1 MKNPHGMS
9 LKYRAAALGILLC
22 ALFAASPGNAQ
33 ATFGSEDFTT
43 GTTLNSWY
51 FFGGACLTAGTASP
65 AANPGQIPGCTSVLG
80 SYYHLAANADPFMM
94 GGDSGYLGS
103 STAPASV
110 SAQIAD
116 PIVTNPDGSK
126 AGHGALRFT
135 NGSINVGST
144 HSYGHNERGAILS
157 SSTYPTG
164 AGFQVTFKTI
174 TYHGDSG
181 GAGTD
186 GADGISFFL
195 QDGSQTAGLG
205 AWGGSLAYSCS
216 NGNTPYDGLA
226 GAYLGLGID
235 EYGNFLNGSY
245 LMPGYTGTN
254 SASGDNSAYGYGYK
268 PGRIGLRGAGNIAW
282 PSLTAAYGNNPSNS
296 AAPYYPASLATSC
309 NLSGGTYSAA
319 SGNCINICSTAGSFY
334 DSATG
339 QCNKACPTGA
349 TYDAAL
355 NTCNSCTSVNGT
367 YNAGT
372 TMCTSTN
379 VCASGTTY
387 YAGTGVCNACPA
399 TGYSAGS
406 FSTSTGMCINSC
418 PTGYTRTGSSCYPN
432 GSVTSSGFYCPSG
445 NAIANN
451 AGSYVC
457 YTSGLSYLGGYYCPT
472 GQTIVLSAGAYGCYP
487 STGAVYNST
496 YPGYY
501 CPSGNTVTSNSGAD
515 VCYPSSGVNYAAGY
529 YCASGS
535 TVNGAYCY
543 PTGDSKN
550 TTTNVYCASGNTLN
564 SAGTNCYPT
573 SASAQ
578 AGNYYCTG
586 SSQTING
593 AYCYP
598 NTVSSFSMTTD
609 KYCASGN
616 TLNSAG
622 TNCYPTS
629 ASAQAGNY
637 YCTGS
642 GQTINGAYCY
652 PSTASSFSLTTHK
665 YCASGTINSAGTNCY
680 PTSASAEAGNYYCTG
695 AGQAIS
701 GANCYPSG
709 DAISGT
715 SYCPAG
721 DIVSSSHCCPSGT
734 TYTGPHCS
742 NGSTPGALTAMPAA
756 TAMPT
761 ATAMTG
767 ATAMPTATAM
777 TGATTMPAASAMTGA
792 TAMPAA
798 SAMPNATAAPAATAV
813 SPAAAAGAATAM
825 AAVQSVTPIQT
836 ATINTTPTESPPSTY
851 APGTGIVDA
860 EYAVQNTCATGN
872 LYNYSSVS
880 APTSAGTATLDNPVN
895 TAGVLDYAPI
905 PNAYTELNGF
915 QIANESAITRGAATP
930 IFYNL
935 KITQNG
941 LLSFSYSVSG
951 GAYSYLIKNQSITAS
966 NGPLPASFRVGFAGS
981 DGGASNIHEIM
992 CFKASTY
999 KLSGSSATAN
1009 EKESAKVQSGTQAY
1023 FAYYDPSDW
1032 TGTVTAN
1039 ALTSS
1044 GSVVTLSTT
1053 ATWDAA
1059 CLLSGTTGGAPTDPV
1074 PGGCGNTGASGPTSA
1089 TPGPGARV
1097 MLTFDTVNHVGI
1109 PFEWTNLNAAQQAAL
1124 DFGDPSAT
1132 STRLDYLRGDRS
1144 NEVNSAGAGLY
1155 RARDTI
1161 VGDIVDSSP
1170 MWVGPPSSPYTATW
1184 TDRLYGTGG
1193 SAMPENASGSQSY
1206 LQFTGVQQT
1215 RLNVVYVGANDGF
1228 LHGFRAGSFSSTGA
1242 FVNNGSTPN
1251 DGQEVLAYMPGAT
1264 LASAALG
1271 SAGGGCSNSAS
1282 TQTVVQ
1288 GIHGVTPAIGASPEC
1303 VMPLLDYANPQY
1315 AHNFFVDATPGS
1327 GDLFYGNAWHTW
1339 LVGGLGAG
1347 GQAVFALDITN
1358 PSNFAE
1364 ANASGP
1370 TGIVVG
1376 EWNSASITCAN
1387 ALNCG
1392 QNLGN
1397 TFGTPQI
1404 RRLHNGNWAVIFGN
1418 GFGSSSGDAGIYI
1431 MSIDSSSGARTFYYL
1446 STGTSG
1452 ANGIAYV
1459 TPFDMDGDH
1468 ITDYVYAGDLYG
1480 NLWRFDLTGKNP
1492 TSWGAQGSPLFT
1504 TQFQSSSLTTN
1515 TDVPSGN
1522 VLLFASVSGVAIG
1535 QAVGGT
1541 GIAPGTYV
1549 QSVVGSAVN
1558 LTQSV
1563 SGDVPSGTTITFS
1576 GNQPITSYVL
1586 PVSTTIT
1593 GGAPRVMLEFGT
1605 GARAQLTNLAPVQ
1618 YASGV
1623 QTMYGIWDWNLAGWN
1638 TLAPGAV
1645 HQSLAA
1651 TTAVTGLASPYTL
1664 SYSNLAQQTLTVN
1677 SNGTVDGTNNVVCW
1691 QGSSTCTG
1699 TNNQFGWYE
1708 NLPSSGEQIIYNPV
1722 FQSGAFQINSVV
1734 PANNIAT
1741 SCSSNQDT
1749 GYTYQLAVI
1758 NGGVFNKTFPTYT
1771 APGTSTVI
1779 TDAIEAGVETN
1790 ATGSVYNV
1798 TSAGGTASYIV
1809 YQTISGSPSI
1819 QQINIPSNT
1828 KSKRLTWIEQR

>member
-1 MKNPHGMS
+1 
-9 LKYRAAALGILLC
+9 
-22 ALFAASPGNAQ
+22 
-33 ATFGSEDFTT
+33 
-43 GTTLNSWY
+43 
-51 FFGGACLTAGTASP
+51 
-65 AANPGQIPGCTSVLG
+65 
-80 SYYHLAANADPFMM
+80 
-94 GGDSGYLGS
+94 
-103 STAPASV
+103 
-110 SAQIAD
+110 
-116 PIVTNPDGSK
+116 
-126 AGHGALRFT
+126 
-135 NGSINVGST
+135 
-144 HSYGHNERGAILS
+144 
-157 SSTYPTG
+157 
-164 AGFQVTFKTI
+164 VTFKTI

-195 QDGSQTAGLG
+195 QDGSQPAGLG

-216 NGNTPYDGLA
+216 NSNTPHDGLI

-254 SASGDNSAYGYGYK
+254 TASGDNSAYGYGYK
-268 PGRIGLRGAGNIAW
+268 PGRIGLRGAGNVDW
-282 PSLTAAYGNNPSNS
+282 PSLTAAYSSNPSNS

-309 NLSGGTYSAA
+309 ALAGGTYSAA

-334 DSATG
+334 DSTTG

-355 NTCNSCTSVNGT
+355 NTCNSCTSVSGT
-367 YNAGT
+367 YDPGT
-372 TMCTSTN
+372 TMCLSTN
-379 VCASGTTY
+379 VCATGTTY

-399 TGYSAGS
+399 AGYSAGTY
-406 FSTSTGMCINSC
+406 STTTGMCTNSC
-418 PTGYTRTGSSCYPN
+418 PTGYTRTGSTCYPT
-432 GSVTSSGFYCPSG
+432 GSVYSSGYYCPSG
-445 NAIANN
+445 STITNN
-451 AGSYVC
+451 SGTYVC
-457 YTSGLSYLGGYYCPT
+457 YTTGLSYSGGYYCPSGSTVVVNSGVYGCYPTGLSYSTGYYCPT
-472 GQTIVLSAGAYGCYP
+472 GNTIANNSGSYVCYP
-487 STGAVYNST
+487 STGVTYNGGYYCTTGNTLTGSHC
-496 YPGYY
+496 YPSSDSHSATYY
-501 CPSGNTVTSNSGAD
+501 CPSGQTINNTTSGTL
-515 VCYPSSGVNYAAGY
+515 CYPTGDPANTTTNDYCATGNSLNTAGTACYPTADSHSATY

-535 TVNGAYCY
+535 TINNTTSGTLCYPSGDSISTTTNEYCATGNAINSAGTACY
-543 PTGDSKN
+543 PTGDSH
-550 TTTNVYCASGNTLN
+550 
-564 SAGTNCYPT
+564 SAT
-573 SASAQ
+573 
-578 AGNYYCTG
+578 YYC
-586 SSQTING
+586 
-593 AYCYP
+593 P
-598 NTVSSFSMTTD
+598 
-609 KYCASGN
+609 
-616 TLNSAG
+616 
-622 TNCYPTS
+622 
-629 ASAQAGNY
+629 
-637 YCTGS
+637 S
-642 GQTINGAYCY
+642 GQTINN
-652 PSTASSFSLTTHK
+652 TT
-665 YCASGTINSAGTNCY
+665 SGTLCY
-680 PTSASAEAGNYYCTG
+680 PT
-695 AGQAIS
+695 
-701 GANCYPSG
+701 G
-709 DAISGT
+709 DATSGT
-715 SYCPAG
+715 NYCPAG

-734 TYTGPHCS
+734 TYTLGPNCS
-742 NGSTPGALTAMPAA
+742 NGTAPAAFTAMSAATSMAGATAMSAATSMPAASGMTAATAMPAA
-756 TAMPT
+756 TT
-761 ATAMTG
+761 
-767 ATAMPTATAM
+767 
-777 TGATTMPAASAMTGA
+777 
-792 TAMPAA
+792 
-798 SAMPNATAAPAATAV
+798 APAATAV
-813 SPAAAAGAATAM
+813 SAAPAAGPATAVS
-825 AAVQSVTPIQT
+825 AAQTVTPVQT
-836 ATINTTPTESPPSTY
+836 ATMNTTPTESPPSTY
-851 APGTGIVDA
+851 SPTTGNVDA
-860 EYAVQNTCATGN
+860 QYAVQNTCSTGN

-895 TAGVLDYAPI
+895 TSGILDYAPI

-941 LLSFSYSVSG
+941 LLSLSYSVSG

-1053 ATWDAA
+1053 ATWDAS
-1059 CLLSGTTGGAPTDPV
+1059 CLLSGTTAGAPTDPV
-1074 PGGCGNTGASGPTSA
+1074 PGGCGNTGASGPVGA
-1089 TPGPGARV
+1089 KPGPSARV
-1097 MLTFDTVNHVGI
+1097 MLTYDTVGNVGI
-1109 PFEWTNLNAAQQAAL
+1109 PFEWSNLNSVQQTAL
-1124 DFGDPSAT
+1124 DFGDASPT
-1132 STRLDYLRGDRS
+1132 YNRLNYLRGDRS
-1144 NEVNSAGAGLY
+1144 NEINSAGSGLY

-1170 MWVGPPSSPYTATW
+1170 MWVGPPSSPYTASW
-1184 TDRLYGTGG
+1184 TDRLYGTSG
-1193 SAMPENASGSQSY
+1193 SAMPENAGSQTY
-1206 LQFTGVQQT
+1206 LQFTTAKQT
-1215 RLNVVYVGANDGF
+1215 RLNVVYVGSNDGF
-1228 LHGFRAGSFSSTGA
+1228 LHGFEAGSFSSTGA
-1242 FVNNGSTPN
+1242 YVSTNN
-1251 DGQEVLAYMPGAT
+1251 DGLEVLAYMPGALLT
-1264 LASAALG
+1264 SAALG
-1271 SAGGGCSNSAS
+1271 SAGGGCTNTAT

-1303 VMPLLDYANPQY
+1303 VTPLLDYANPQY

-1327 GDLFYGNAWHTW
+1327 GDLFYGGTWHTW
-1339 LVGGLGAG
+1339 LVSGLGAG
-1347 GQAVFALDITN
+1347 GQAIFALDISD
-1358 PSNFAE
+1358 PSRFAE
-1364 ANASGP
+1364 GNASGP
-1370 TGIVVG
+1370 SPLVIG

-1387 ALNCG
+1387 APSCG

-1418 GFGSSSGDAGIYI
+1418 GFGSTAGDAGIYI

-1452 ANGIAYV
+1452 ANGIAYI

-1480 NLWRFDLTGKNP
+1480 NLWRFDLTSNNP
-1492 TSWGAQGSPLFT
+1492 SSWGVLGSPLFT
-1504 TQFQSSSLTTN
+1504 TQFESSSLTTN
-1515 TDVPSGN
+1515 ADVPSGN
-1522 VLLFASVSGVAIG
+1522 VLMFAAVSGVAIG
-1535 QAVGGT
+1535 QAVSGT

-1549 QSVVGSAVN
+1549 QSVVGSTVN
-1558 LTQSV
+1558 LTQGV
-1563 SGDVPSGTTITFS
+1563 SADVPSGTVITFS

-1593 GGAPRVMLEFGT
+1593 GGVPRVMLEFGT
-1605 GARAQLTNLAPVQ
+1605 GARTQLTNLAPVQ

-1623 QTMYGIWDWNLAGWN
+1623 QTLYGIWDWNLSGWN

-1651 TTAVTGLASPYTL
+1651 TNAATGLASPYTL
-1664 SYSNLAQQTLTVN
+1664 SYSNLTQQTLTAN
-1677 SNGTVDGTNNVVCW
+1677 SNGTVDGTNVTVCW
-1691 QGSSTCTG
+1691 QGSSTCVG

-1722 FQSGAFQINSVV
+1722 FQGGAFQVNSVV

-1758 NGGVFNKTFPTYT
+1758 NGGVFANTFPKYT
-1771 APGTSTVI
+1771 APGTTTVI
-1779 TDAIEAGVETN
+1779 TDAIEAGVQTN

-1798 TSAGGTASYIV
+1798 TSSGGTTAYIV

-1828 KSKRLTWIEQR
+1828 KSKRLTWIEPR

>member
-1 MKNPHGMS
+1 MNNPPGMS
-9 LKYRAAALGILLC
+9 LKHRAAALGILLC
-22 ALFAASPGNAQ
+22 ALFAANPSKAQ
-33 ATFGSEDFTT
+33 STFGSEDFTT
-43 GTTLNSWY
+43 GTTLNNWY
-51 FFGGACLTAGTASP
+51 FFGGACLTAGTTAS

-103 STAPASV
+103 STAPGSV
-110 SAQIAD
+110 SAQIPD

-126 AGHGALRFT
+126 TGHGALRFT
-135 NGSINVGST
+135 NGSINVSTTNPTTGAVTTT

-164 AGFQVTFKTI
+164 SGFQVTFKTI

-195 QDGSQTAGLG
+195 QDGSQPAGLG

-216 NGNTPYDGLA
+216 NSNTPHDGLI

-254 SASGDNSAYGYGYK
+254 TASGDNSAYGYGYK
-268 PGRIGLRGAGNIAW
+268 PGRIGLRGAGNVDW
-282 PSLTAAYGNNPSNS
+282 PGLSAAYGTNPSNS

-309 NLSGGTYSAA
+309 TLGGGTYSAA
-319 SGNCINICSTAGSFY
+319 TGNCINICSTAGSFY
-334 DSATG
+334 DSTTG
-339 QCNKACPTGA
+339 LCNKACPTGA

-379 VCASGTTY
+379 VCATGTHY
-387 YAGTGVCNACPA
+387 FAGTGMCNSCPA
-399 TGYSAGS
+399 PGYVGNNYQ
-406 FSTSTGMCINSC
+406 TSTGLCINSC
-418 PTGYTRTGSSCYPN
+418 PTGYTLSGTSCYPT
-432 GSVTSSGFYCPSG
+432 GAVPSSTYYCPSG
-445 NAIANN
+445 NTIANN
-451 AGSYVC
+451 SGTYVC
-457 YTSGLSYLGGYYCPT
+457 YTSGLSYLGGYYCPS
-472 GQTIVLSAGAYGCYP
+472 GQTIVLNAGAYGCYP
-487 STGAVYNST
+487 STGAVYSST

-501 CPSGNTVTSNSGAD
+501 CPSGDTITSNSGTN
-515 VCYPSSGVNYAAGY
+515 VCYPSSGVNYASGY
-529 YCASGS
+529 YCTSGN

-543 PTGDSKN
+543 PTSDSKN
-550 TTTNVYCASGNTLN
+550 TATNVYCASGNTLN
-564 SAGTNCYPT
+564 AAGTNCYPT
-573 SASAQ
+573 SATAE
-578 AGNYYCTG
+578 
-586 SSQTING
+586 
-593 AYCYP
+593 
-598 NTVSSFSMTTD
+598 
-609 KYCASGN
+609 
-616 TLNSAG
+616 
-622 TNCYPTS
+622 
-629 ASAQAGNY
+629 AGNY

-652 PSTASSFSLTTHK
+652 PSSATSFSMSTHK
-665 YCASGTINSAGTNCY
+665 YCASGTLNSAGTNCY
-680 PTSASAEAGNYYCTG
+680 PTSATAESGNYYCTG
-695 AGQAIS
+695 SGQAIS
-701 GANCYPSG
+701 GAYCYPSG

-734 TYTGPHCS
+734 TYTGPLCS
-742 NGSTPGALTAMPAA
+742 NGSVPGALTAMP
-756 TAMPT
+756 
-761 ATAMTG
+761 G
-767 ATAMPTATAM
+767 ATA
-777 TGATTMPAASAMTGA
+777 MPAASAMTGA
-792 TAMPAA
+792 TSMPTASAMTGATAMPAASAMTGAGSMPAA

-813 SPAAAAGAATAM
+813 SAAVAAGPATAM
-825 AAVQSVTPIQT
+825 AAAQSVTPAQT
-836 ATINTTPTESPPSTY
+836 ATMNTTPTESPPSTY
-851 APGTGIVDA
+851 TPTTGNVDA
-860 EYAVQNTCATGN
+860 QYAVQNTCATGN
-872 LYNYSSVS
+872 LYNYSTVS
-880 APTSAGTATLDNPVN
+880 APTSAGTATLDNPLN
-895 TAGVLDYAPI
+895 TAGILDYAPI

-915 QIANESAITRGAATP
+915 EIANESAITRGAASP

-966 NGPLPASFRVGFAGS
+966 NGPLPTSFRVGFAGS
-981 DGGASNIHEIM
+981 DGGASNVHEIM

-1044 GSVVTLSTT
+1044 GSVVTLSSI
-1053 ATWDAA
+1053 ATWDAS
-1059 CLLSGTTGGAPTDPV
+1059 CLLSGTTAGAPTDPV
-1074 PGGCGNTGASGPTSA
+1074 PGGCANTGASGPKGA
-1089 TPGPGARV
+1089 TPGPSSRV
-1097 MLTFDTVNHVGI
+1097 MLTYDTVNNVGI
-1109 PFEWTNLNAAQQAAL
+1109 PFEWSNLSGAQQTAL
-1124 DFGDPSAT
+1124 NFGDPT
-1132 STRLDYLRGDRS
+1132 SPTPWLRLNYLRGDRS
-1144 NEVNSAGAGLY
+1144 NEINSAGVGLY
-1155 RARDTI
+1155 RARDAI

-1170 MWVGPPSSPYTATW
+1170 VWVGPPSSPYTASW
-1184 TDRLYGTGG
+1184 TDRLYGTSGT
-1193 SAMPENASGSQSY
+1193 AMPENATTGQTY
-1206 LQFTGVQQT
+1206 LQFTAAKQT
-1215 RLNVVYVGANDGF
+1215 RLNVVYVGSNDGF
-1228 LHGFRAGSFSSTGA
+1228 LHGFEAGSFTSTGA
-1242 FVNNGSTPN
+1242 FVSAGN
-1251 DGQEVLAYMPGAT
+1251 DGQEVLAYMPGAL

-1271 SAGGGCSNSAS
+1271 SAAGGCTNAAT

-1288 GIHGVTPAIGASPEC
+1288 GIHGVTPAIGATPEC
-1303 VMPLLDYANPQY
+1303 VSPLLDYANPQY
-1315 AHNFFVDATPGS
+1315 AHNFFVDATPGT

-1347 GQAVFALDITN
+1347 GQAIFALDITD

-1364 ANASGP
+1364 GNASGSQP
-1370 TGIVVG
+1370 LVIG

-1387 ALNCG
+1387 APSCG
-1392 QNLGN
+1392 QSLGN

-1418 GFGSSSGDAGIYI
+1418 GFGSTTGDAGIYI
-1431 MSIDSSSGARTFYYL
+1431 MSIDASSGARTFYYL

-1480 NLWRFDLTGKNP
+1480 NLWRFDLTSNHAG
-1492 TSWGAQGSPLFT
+1492 SWGVLGSPLFT

-1515 TDVPSGN
+1515 TDVPTGN

-1535 QAVGGT
+1535 QAVSGT

-1549 QSVVGSAVN
+1549 QSVVGSTVN
-1558 LTQSV
+1558 LTQGV
-1563 SGDVPSGTTITFS
+1563 SADVPNGTTITFS

-1605 GARAQLTNLAPVQ
+1605 GARTQLTNLAPVQ

-1623 QTMYGIWDWNLAGWN
+1623 QTMYGIWDWNLSGWN
-1638 TLAPGAV
+1638 ALSPGAV

-1651 TTAVTGLASPYTL
+1651 TTAATGLASPYTL
-1664 SYSNLAQQTLTVN
+1664 SYSNLTQQTLTVN
-1677 SNGTVDGTNNVVCW
+1677 GNGTVNGTNVTVCW
-1691 QGSSTCTG
+1691 QGSSTCTV

-1722 FQSGAFQINSVV
+1722 FQSGAFQVNSVV

-1749 GYTYQLAVI
+1749 GYTYQLAII
-1758 NGGVFNKTFPTYT
+1758 NGGVFSNTFPQYT
-1771 APGTSTVI
+1771 TPGTSTVVI
-1779 TDAIEAGVETN
+1779 DAIEAGVETN

-1798 TSAGGTASYIV
+1798 TSAGGTTAYIV

-1819 QQINIPSNT
+1819 QQIYIPSNT